1 MLQPPAIA
9 TLLET
14 ARNHRQALG
23 GRHELHGTIH
33 VYCPNGDC
41 TVREVTLLVKERDDR
56 MPDALAC
63 PACGQPL
70 EVHGVEA

>member
-1 MLQPPAIA
+1 MLKPSAA

-14 ARNHRQALG
+14 ARNRREALG

-33 VYCPNGDC
+33 AYCPNGDC
-41 TVREVTLLVKERDDR
+41 TIREVTLSVKERDDR
-56 MPDALAC
+56 MPDALVC
-63 PACGQPL
+63 PACQQLL